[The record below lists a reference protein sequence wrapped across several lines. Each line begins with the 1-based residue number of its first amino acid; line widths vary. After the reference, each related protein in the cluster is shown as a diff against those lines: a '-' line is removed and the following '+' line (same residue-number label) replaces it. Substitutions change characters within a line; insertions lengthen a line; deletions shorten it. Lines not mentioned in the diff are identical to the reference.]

1 MATRSSRDGPNPP
14 APFPILPK
22 GRPEGGGEENVPWI
36 DNDPLS
42 DVVSPTVPPSP
53 RRKGAGGLGL
63 PWRAIGILS
72 LVTVVAVLALI
83 RAGELTAVLGALRGA
98 DPRWLLLALLA
109 QALPYLALTRIYAS
123 LFGQQGYPQPLG
135 LLARVA
141 TVVLTINRV
150 LPTMGVTS
158 SVYLVTTLRRRK
170 IPEGRI
176 LVVHTME
183 IVSYTVAFGMVT
195 TWGVLVFVTRS
206 AIEQVAILVPV
217 VLAGMVAFFALRW
230 LRRRGLRPML
240 VRWALAG
247 NRVIGR
253 LLPIRAL
260 RITEARVE
268 RFIDEVGHGVRLAAT
283 RPNWF
288 VRAVLWQ
295 LASLGGD
302 CLTIG
307 FALAALGYPSH
318 PNTIII
324 AFAAATALS
333 ALSFLPGGAGS
344 FEAAMVVILV
354 RRGTPFEAALAATLI
369 FRGLTFWLPL
379 AISPLL
385 FARRERLQPAL
396 L

>member
-1 MATRSSRDGPNPP
+1 VG
-14 APFPILPK
+14 I
-22 GRPEGGGEENVPWI
+22 
-36 DNDPLS
+36 
-42 DVVSPTVPPSP
+42 
-53 RRKGAGGLGL
+53 
-63 PWRAIGILS
+63 PWRAIGILG
-72 LVTVVAVLALI
+72 LITLVAVLGLA

-98 DPRWLLLALLA
+98 DPRWLLLALIA

-123 LFGQQGYPQPLG
+123 LFGQQGYPQPVG

-141 TVVLTINRV
+141 TAVLTINRV

-183 IVSYTVAFGMVT
+183 IVSYTVAFAIVT
-195 TWGVLVFVTRS
+195 TWGLLVFVTRS
-206 AIEQVAILVPV
+206 AIEQVEILVPV
-217 VLAGMVAFFALRW
+217 VLAVAVAFCALRW
-230 LRRRGLRPML
+230 LRRRGLKPL
-240 VRWALAG
+240 LIRWAFAG

-253 LLPIRAL
+253 IMPIRAL
-260 RITEARVE
+260 RITEARIE
-268 RFIDEVGHGVRLAAT
+268 RFIDEVWHGARLAAT

-307 FALAALGYPSH
+307 FALAALGYPTH
-318 PNTIII
+318 PNTIVI

-333 ALSFLPGGAGS
+333 AVSFLPGGAGS

-354 RRGTPFEAALAATLI
+354 RRGIPFEAALAATLI

-379 AISPLL
+379 ALAPLML
-385 FARRERLQPAL
+385 ARRERLQPAPV
-396 L
+396 

>member
-1 MATRSSRDGPNPP
+1 M
-14 APFPILPK
+14 ILSPM
-22 GRPEGGGEENVPWI
+22 WI
-36 DNDPLS
+36 
-42 DVVSPTVPPSP
+42 SPTVPPSP
-53 RRKGAGGLGL
+53 VGKGAGGLGL

-268 RFIDEVGHGVRLAAT
+268 RFIDEVWHGVRLAAT

-307 FALAALGYPSH
+307 FALAALGVSDPPKHDHHRLRGGDGALGALLPAGRRGLLRGGDGRH
-318 PNTIII
+318 PR
-324 AFAAATALS
+324 AARHPIRGGPRRDAD
-333 ALSFLPGGAGS
+333 LPRPHLLAAPRHLTRCSSPAGS
-344 FEAAMVVILV
+344 ACNP
-354 RRGTPFEAALAATLI
+354 RCC
-369 FRGLTFWLPL
+369 
-379 AISPLL
+379 
-385 FARRERLQPAL
+385 ERLHIHRVDEHDRADAETDEHLRVPMGFRPRL
-396 L
+396 

>member
-1 MATRSSRDGPNPP
+1 MQHP
-14 APFPILPK
+14 
-22 GRPEGGGEENVPWI
+22 GEF
-36 DNDPLS
+36 L
-42 DVVSPTVPPSP
+42 TVGAGVLAPPSP
-53 RRKGAGGLGL
+53 PGKGAGGLGL
-63 PWRAIGILS
+63 PWRAIGILG
-72 LVTVVAVLALI
+72 LITLVAVLGLV
-83 RAGELTAVLGALRGA
+83 RAGELTAVLEALRGA
-98 DPRWLLLALLA
+98 DPRWLLLAMLA
-109 QALPYLALTRIYAS
+109 QALPYLALMRIYAS

-183 IVSYTVAFGMVT
+183 IVSYTIAFAIVT
-195 TWGVLVFVTRS
+195 TWGLLVFVTRS
-206 AIEQVAILVPV
+206 AIEQVEILVPV
-217 VLAGMVAFFALRW
+217 VLAVAVAIFALRW
-230 LRRRGLRPML
+230 LRRRGLKPML
-240 VRWALAG
+240 VRWAFAG

-253 LLPIRAL
+253 IMPIRAL
-260 RITEARVE
+260 RITEARIE
-268 RFIDEVGHGVRLAAT
+268 RFIDEVWHGARLAAT

-307 FALAALGYPSH
+307 FALAALGYPTH
-318 PNTIII
+318 LNTIVI
-324 AFAAATALS
+324 AFAAATAL
-333 ALSFLPGGAGS
+333 AAVSFLPGGAGS

-354 RRGTPFEAALAATLI
+354 RRGIPFEAALAATLI

-379 AISPLL
+379 ALSPLVVT
-385 FARRERLQPAL
+385 RRERLQPAPL
-396 L
+396 N

>member
-1 MATRSSRDGPNPP
+1 MATLSSRDGPNP
-14 APFPILPK
+14 ASPFPR
-22 GRPEGGGEENVPWI
+22 GEGEENAPWAAGGDI
-36 DNDPLS
+36 AGIS
-42 DVVSPTVPPSP
+42 SSAPPSGRP
-53 RRKGAGGLGL
+53 LGSIGKGAGGLGF
-63 PWRAIGILS
+63 PWRAIGILAV
-72 LVTVVAVLALI
+72 VTVVAVLALA

-98 DPRWLLLALLA
+98 DPRWLLVAILA

-123 LFGQQGYPQPLG
+123 LFGQQGYPQPVG

-170 IPEGRI
+170 IPEARI

-183 IVSYTVAFGMVT
+183 IVSYTVAFAIVT
-195 TWGVLVFVTRS
+195 TWGVLVVVTRS
-206 AIEQVAILVPV
+206 AIEQVEILIPV
-217 VLAGMVAFFALRW
+217 VVAALGAFLILRW
-230 LRRRGLRPML
+230 LRRRGLKPL
-240 VRWALAG
+240 IVRWAFAG

-253 LLPIRAL
+253 FMPIRAL
-260 RITEARVE
+260 RITEERIE
-268 RFIDEVGHGVRLAAT
+268 RFIEEVWHGTRLAAT

-307 FALAALGYPSH
+307 FALAALGVHTH

-333 ALSFLPGGAGS
+333 AISFLPGGAGS

-354 RRGTPFEAALAATLI
+354 RRDIPFEAALAATLI

-379 AISPLL
+379 TLSPLIL
-385 FARRERLQPAL
+385 ARRERLQTVPL
-396 L
+396 

>member
-1 MATRSSRDGPNPP
+1 M
-14 APFPILPK
+14 
-22 GRPEGGGEENVPWI
+22 GRGV
-36 DNDPLS
+36 
-42 DVVSPTVPPSP
+42 
-53 RRKGAGGLGL
+53 GGLGL
-63 PWRAIGILS
+63 PWRAIGILG
-72 LVTVVAVLALI
+72 LVTLVAVLALA
-83 RAGELTAVLGALRGA
+83 RAGELSAVLGALRGA
-98 DPRWLLLALLA
+98 DPRWLLLATLA

-123 LFGQQGYPQPLG
+123 LFGQQGYPQPVR

-183 IVSYTVAFGMVT
+183 IVSYTVAFAIVT

-206 AIEQVAILVPV
+206 AIEQVEILVPV
-217 VLAGMVAFFALRW
+217 VLALAGAFFGLRW
-230 LRRRGLRPML
+230 LRRRGLKPML

-253 LLPIRAL
+253 IMPIRAL
-260 RITEARVE
+260 RITEARIE
-268 RFIDEVGHGVRLAAT
+268 RFIDEVWHGARLAAT
-283 RPNWF
+283 RPDWF

-307 FALAALGYPSH
+307 FALAALGAPTH
-318 PNTIII
+318 LNTIVI

-333 ALSFLPGGAGS
+333 AISFLPGGAGS

-354 RRGTPFEAALAATLI
+354 RRGIPFEAALAATLI

-379 AISPLL
+379 ALSPLL
-385 FARRERLQPAL
+385 FARRERLQPAPL
-396 L
+396 

>member
-1 MATRSSRDGPNPP
+1 MG
-14 APFPILPK
+14 
-22 GRPEGGGEENVPWI
+22 
-36 DNDPLS
+36 
-42 DVVSPTVPPSP
+42 
-53 RRKGAGGLGL
+53 KGAGGLGL
-63 PWRAIGILS
+63 PWRAIGILGV
-72 LVTVVAVLALI
+72 VTLVAVLALI
-83 RAGELTAVLGALRGA
+83 RAGELTAVLGRSGGRTRAGCC
-98 DPRWLLLALLA
+98 LALLA
-109 QALPYLALTRIYAS
+109 QTLPYLALTRIYAS

-183 IVSYTVAFGMVT
+183 IVSYTVAFAIVT
-195 TWGVLVFVTRS
+195 TWGMLVFVTRS
-206 AIEQVAILVPV
+206 AIEQVMILVPV
-217 VLAGMVAFFALRW
+217 VLAGVVAFFVLRW
-230 LRRRGLRPML
+230 LRRRGLKPML
-240 VRWALAG
+240 VRWAFAG

-260 RITEARVE
+260 RITEARIE
-268 RFIDEVGHGVRLAAT
+268 RFIDEVWHGVRLAAT
-283 RPNWF
+283 RPDWF

-307 FALAALGYPSH
+307 FALAALGVPVH

-333 ALSFLPGGAGS
+333 AISFLPGGAGS

-354 RRGTPFEAALAATLI
+354 RRDIPFEAALAATLI

-379 AISPLL
+379 ALTPLML
-385 FARRERLQPAL
+385 ARPRRACNPRRCERLFGGHTRQRRARAATQSPRRRT
-396 L
+396 